1 MRFNITEQQI
11 VKEVV
16 QFLQN
21 NLDDNYEV
29 RVLMFGDAIARHYDN
44 PTLETHNIHYN
55 IATQKAVVIY
65 VADKTS
71 PNPAPRRTPAATKDA
86 PLAMLKALDMT
97 PTYPI
102 TANLDPDNAGVYY
115 STHFNETQKYQ
126 LPVGTEAYAAT
137 ISGSDMILNKV
148 ADGGQVIPE
157 NTALILRSTSSPV
170 VLTPTDAAAVT
181 VSVPNL
187 LQGTDSE
194 KAAPTNCY
202 VLSGKSADD
211 SVTGVGFYEFNGTLA
226 AHKAYLIYG
235 GSSAPKRMRFIFNN
249 EQQATGIDNA
259 AEALKSEK
267 RIENGQLII
276 IKNGVRY
283 NAQGQVVK

>member
-1 MRFNITEQQI
+1 MPNQT
-11 VKEVV
+11 
-16 QFLQN
+16 
-21 NLDDNYEV
+21 
-29 RVLMFGDAIARHYDN
+29 
-44 PTLETHNIHYN
+44 
-55 IATQKAVVIY
+55 AVVIY
-65 VADKTS
+65 ISTVGGS
-71 PNPAPRRTPAATKDA
+71 PAPKRAPAAKKDA
-86 PLAMLKALDMT
+86 PLAALT
-97 PTYPI
+97 ALSLAPTYPI
-102 TANLDPDNAGVYY
+102 TANVDPDHAGVYY
-115 STHFNETQKYQ
+115 STHYNETQKYQ

-148 ADGGQVIPE
+148 ADGGQVIPA
-157 NTALILRSTSSPV
+157 NTAVILRSTSASV

-194 KAAPTNCY
+194 KAAPANCY
-202 VLSGKSADD
+202 VLSGRSADGNT
-211 SVTGVGFYEFNGTLA
+211 TGVGFYEFSGTLA
-226 AHKAYLIYG
+226 AHKAYLIYSG